1 MKHSTTDSLSEP
13 QAVHSRIAETLAK
26 HADPR
31 FPLQIQA
38 QYYARRHLPEHAAAG
53 EGVNES
59 TISRAILP
67 YLDVTILK
75 EVPSSTAL
83 SLMPL
88 VRKVSHAWSW
98 EHPGRN
104 AAALR
109 FIAAAERYDIGE
121 SDLLTPWRVT
131 WAKSPGPSEILAAL
145 GSFVAMGAARVG
157 GRIAVVTV
165 ARQGQVDQVDLW
177 DLASGQ
183 SRSLLSRQVGV
194 SAVAIGSAPDRG
206 AVVGIGTV
214 DGLVRCWLVPGPG
227 DRRAAWPDVREAD
240 PFYIGRREVTALSV
254 TGILSRPHLLAGQSD
269 GRVWL
274 LDCGSGNRSQYRPVR
289 FHRGRVTGLTSIK
302 LDDGR
307 PAAVSVGVDGTVRLS
322 QLDASLRAIGA
333 TARAGGAINAVAAL
347 RLASGQAVAVTAGK
361 NGVVSIWDLPL
372 EPARYRQVPG
382 HEHDVLALAAGTG
395 PHGEALVLTSDS
407 HGQLRIVDPDE
418 AAVTDVLEGHGN
430 RVTRLAVERTSDG
443 RSIAV
448 SGGADGIVRS
458 WDLPGLHPS
467 IPRQAALPAAV
478 PAREAAIRL
487 WRLDDGRELG
497 EDVGTHSRSMAA
509 VAVGYLADGTPVA
522 VTDGGGA
529 PRGVRDGSAA
539 VGVAAAPL
547 PTAGIAAVAAS
558 RDGQLRF
565 WDLSP
570 CPDLPPRPGPPGMH
584 LRVRAVTAATR
595 AGGVPVAVSA
605 GEDRVLKIWDMREG
619 RQLGSDLIG
628 HEKAVTALSVA
639 AAPDRTT
646 VVVSGSEDS
655 SLRVWDLDAGRPVGD
670 PFHGFRQRITTLAA
684 AWIGDS
690 LITVTA
696 GQGDPVAQWCD
707 LLAAARPRQLVGHVG
722 PVTAVAI
729 VRHPERPLVVTAS
742 EDRTVRI
749 WDLLASAPL
758 QVDYQDLD
766 PMPVPGVVRAI
777 ACFDA
782 PAPSAVIA
790 GDDVLAVI
798 RWDDFTPNEI

>member
-1 MKHSTTDSLSEP
+1 MNHSTTDPLSEP

-38 QYYARRHLPEHAAAG
+38 YARRHLPEHAAAG
-53 EGVNES
+53 ESVNES

-121 SDLLTPWRVT
+121 SDLLTPWRVP

-145 GSFVAMGAARVG
+145 GSFVAMDAARVG
-157 GRIAVVTV
+157 GSIAVVTV

-183 SRSLLSRQVGV
+183 SRPLLSRQVGV
-194 SAVAIGSAPDRG
+194 SAVAIGSAPDG
-206 AVVGIGTV
+206 DAVVGIGTV
-214 DGLVRCWLVPGPG
+214 DGLVRYWLVPRRG
-227 DRRAAWPDVREAD
+227 DQREAWPDVREAD
-240 PFYIGRREVTALSV
+240 PFDIGSQEVTALSV
-254 TGILSRPHLLAGQSD
+254 TGILRRPHLLAGQSD
-269 GRVWL
+269 GSVWL
-274 LDCGSGNRSQYRPVR
+274 LDCGSGNRSLYRPVR
-289 FHRGRVTGLTSIK
+289 LHQGRVTGLTSIK

-307 PAAVSVGVDGTVRLS
+307 PAAVSVGVDGTIRLS
-322 QLDASLRAIGA
+322 HLDASLRAIGA
-333 TARAGGAINAVAAL
+333 PARHGGAINAVAAL
-347 RLASGQAVAVTAGK
+347 RLASDQAVAVTAGK
-361 NGVVSIWDLPL
+361 NGAVSIWDLPL
-372 EPARYRQVPG
+372 EPARYRRVPG
-382 HEHDVLALAAGTG
+382 HPHDVLALAAGTG

-407 HGQLRIVDPDE
+407 HGRLRIVDPDE
-418 AAVTDVLEGHGN
+418 AAVADVLEGHGN

-458 WDLPGLHPS
+458 WDLPGLHRS
-467 IPRQAALPAAV
+467 VPRQPAPPAAV
-478 PAREAAIRL
+478 PAREAVIRL

-497 EDVGTHSRSMAA
+497 EDVGTHSHRMAA
-509 VAVGYLADGTPVA
+509 LAVGYLADGTPVA
-522 VTDGGGA
+522 VTDGGA
-529 PRGVRDGSAA
+529 PPGVRNGSVAIA
-539 VGVAAAPL
+539 VAAASPS
-547 PTAGIAAVAAS
+547 AAVAAS

-570 CPDLPPRPGPPGMH
+570 CPDLPPRPGSPAVH
-584 LRVRAVTAATR
+584 LGVRAVTAATR
-595 AGGVPVAVSA
+595 ADGVPVAVSA
-605 GEDRVLKIWDMREG
+605 GQDRVLKIWDIREG

-628 HEKAVTALSVA
+628 HKRTVTALAVA

-655 SLRVWDLDAGRPVGD
+655 SLRVWDLDASRQVRRP
-670 PFHGFRQRITTLAA
+670 FYGFRQRITTLAA
-684 AWIGDS
+684 AWIGDR
-690 LITVTA
+690 LITVTV
-696 GQGDPVAQWCD
+696 GQGDPVIQWCD
-707 LLAAARPRQLVGHVG
+707 LLVDARPRQLVGHAG

-729 VRHPERPLVVTAS
+729 VRHPEKPLVVTAS

-758 QVDYQDLD
+758 QIGYQDLD
-766 PMPVPGVVRAI
+766 PMPVPGIVRAI

-798 RWDDFTPNEI
+798 RWDDRAQDEI

>member
-1 MKHSTTDSLSEP
+1 MNHSTTDPLPEP

-26 HADPR
+26 HADPQ

-38 QYYARRHLPEHAAAG
+38 YARRHLPEHAAAG
-53 EGVNES
+53 ESVNES

-109 FIAAAERYDIGE
+109 FIAAAEHYDIGE
-121 SDLLTPWRVT
+121 SDLLTPWRIA

-145 GSFVAMGAARVG
+145 GSFVALDAARVD

-165 ARQGQVDQVDLW
+165 ARQGQVDQVELW

-183 SRSLLSRQVGV
+183 PHPLLSRQVGV
-194 SAVAIGSAPDRG
+194 SAVAIGSAPGGDAIVGIGTADGLVCYWLVRGPGDRG
-206 AVVGIGTV
+206 AV
-214 DGLVRCWLVPGPG
+214 
-227 DRRAAWPDVREAD
+227 WPDVREAE
-240 PFYIGRREVTALSV
+240 PFDIGREVTALSV
-254 TGILSRPHLLAGQSD
+254 TSILDRPHLLAGQSD
-269 GRVWL
+269 GWVWL
-274 LDCGSGNRSQYRPVR
+274 LDCDSGSLAARRRVHQGQ
-289 FHRGRVTGLTSIK
+289 VTGLTSIE
-302 LDDGR
+302 LGGGR
-307 PAAVSVGVDGTVRLS
+307 PAAVSVGVDGRVSLS
-322 QLDASLRAIGA
+322 DLSASLRAIGA
-333 TARAGGAINAVAAL
+333 VPRPGAVKAVAAL
-347 RLASGQAVAVTAGK
+347 RLDSGRAVAVTVGK
-361 NGVVSIWDLPL
+361 NGAVRIWNLPL
-372 EPARYRQVPG
+372 EPSQYRQVTG
-382 HEHDVLALAAGTG
+382 HDHDVLTVAAGTG
-395 PHGEALVLTSDS
+395 PHGEALVVTGDS
-407 HGQLRIVDPDE
+407 HGRLRIVDPE
-418 AAVTDVLEGHGN
+418 EAVVAAVMEGHGN
-430 RVTRLAVERTSDG
+430 RVTGLAVERTSDG

-448 SGGADGIVRS
+448 SGGTDGIVRS
-458 WDLPGLHPS
+458 WDIPGLHRNG
-467 IPRQAALPAAV
+467 PRQAAPPASV
-478 PAREAAIRL
+478 PAREPTIRL
-487 WRLDDGRELG
+487 WQLDDGRELG
-497 EDVGTHSRSMAA
+497 EDVGMHSHRMTA
-509 VAVGYLADGTPVA
+509 VAVGRLADGVPIA
-522 VTDGGGA
+522 VTDTGGA
-529 PRGVRDGSAA
+529 PPGAWRGRDA
-539 VGVAAAPL
+539 VGVATAPL
-547 PTAGIAAVAAS
+547 QAGGTVAVSAS

-570 CPDLPPRPGPPGMH
+570 CPDLPPRPGRPGVH
-584 LRVRAVTAATR
+584 PLVRAVTAATR
-595 AGGVPVAVSA
+595 ASDGPVAVSA
-605 GEDRVLKIWDMREG
+605 GQDRVLKIWDMREG
-619 RQLGSDLIG
+619 LQLGSDLTG
-628 HEKAVTALSVA
+628 HERTVTALAVA

-646 VVVSGSEDS
+646 VVVSGSVDS
-655 SLRVWDLDAGRPVGD
+655 SLRVWDLDVGRLVWG
-670 PFHGFRQRITTLAA
+670 PFHGFRQRITALAA

-696 GQGDPVAQWCD
+696 GEGDPVAKWCD
-707 LLAAARPRQLVGHVG
+707 LLAAAPPRQLVGHVG

-729 VRHPERPLVVTAS
+729 VRHQERPLVVTAS

-758 QVDYQDLD
+758 QIEYQDLD

-782 PAPSAVIA
+782 PAPSAIIA

-798 RWDDFTPNEI
+798 RCGDLNQNET

>member
-1 MKHSTTDSLSEP
+1 MNHSTTGPLSEP

-31 FPLQIQA
+31 SPLQIQA
-38 QYYARRHLPEHAAAG
+38 YARRHLPEHAAAG
-53 EGVNES
+53 EIVNES

-109 FIAAAERYDIGE
+109 FIAAAERYDVGE
-121 SDLLTPWRVT
+121 SDLLTPWRIP

-145 GSFVAMGAARVG
+145 GSFVAMDAAWVG

-165 ARQGQVDQVDLW
+165 ARKGQVDQVDLW

-183 SRSLLSRQVGV
+183 SRPLLSWQAGV
-194 SAVAIGSAPDRG
+194 SAAAIGSTPDG
-206 AVVGIGTV
+206 DAVVGIGTV
-214 DGLVRCWLVPGPG
+214 DGLVRYWLVPRPR
-227 DRRAAWPDVREAD
+227 DRRETWPDVREAD
-240 PFYIGRREVTALSV
+240 PFDIGGEVTALCV

-274 LDCGSGNRSQYRPVR
+274 LDCGSGNRALYRPVR
-289 FHRGRVTGLTSIK
+289 LHQGRVTGLTSIE
-302 LDDGR
+302 LDADR

-322 QLDASLRAIGA
+322 HLDASLRAIGA
-333 TARAGGAINAVAAL
+333 TVRPGGAINAVAAL
-347 RLASGQAVAVTAGK
+347 RLASGQPVAVTAGK
-361 NGVVSIWDLPL
+361 NGAVSIWDLPF
-372 EPARYRQVPG
+372 EPARYRRVPG
-382 HEHDVLALAAGTG
+382 HPHDVLALAAGTG
-395 PHGEALVLTSDS
+395 PHGEALVLTGDS
-407 HGQLRIVDPDE
+407 HGRLRIVDPDE
-418 AAVTDVLEGHGN
+418 AAVADVLEGHGN

-448 SGGADGIVRS
+448 SGGADGMVRS
-458 WDLPGLHPS
+458 WDLPGRHGSVPQ
-467 IPRQAALPAAV
+467 QAAPPDAV
-478 PAREAAIRL
+478 PAGEAVIRL
-487 WRLDDGRELG
+487 WRLDDGRELD
-497 EDVGTHSRSMAA
+497 EDVGTHSHRMAA

-522 VTDGGGA
+522 VTDGGGT
-529 PRGVRDGSAA
+529 PRGARNGGAA
-539 VGVAAAPL
+539 VGVATP
-547 PTAGIAAVAAS
+547 PSPEDGTTAVSAS

-565 WDLSP
+565 WDLTP
-570 CPDLPPRPGPPGMH
+570 CPDLPPRPGRPGVH
-584 LRVRAVTAATR
+584 LGVRAVTAATR
-595 AGGVPVAVSA
+595 AGVPVAVSA
-605 GEDRVLKIWDMREG
+605 GQDRVLKIWDMREG
-619 RQLGSDLIG
+619 HQLGADLTG
-628 HEKAVTALSVA
+628 HERTVTALAVA

-655 SLRVWDLDAGRPVGD
+655 SLRIWDLDASRPVGG
-670 PFHGFRQRITTLAA
+670 PFHGFRQRITALAA

-696 GQGDPVAQWCD
+696 GQGDPVTQWCD
-707 LLAAARPRQLVGHVG
+707 LLAAAPRPRQLVGHAG

-729 VRHPERPLVVTAS
+729 IRHPHRPLVVTAS
-742 EDRTVRI
+742 EDRTVRV
-749 WDLLASAPL
+749 WDLLSSAPL
-758 QVDYQDLD
+758 QIDYQDLD
-766 PMPVPGVVRAI
+766 PIPVHGIVRAI

-782 PAPSAVIA
+782 PSPSAVIA
-790 GDDVLAVI
+790 GDDVLAVL
-798 RWDDFTPNEI
+798 RWDGRAPDKS